1 MVKRGPS
8 NNIRLHNPVEVTNP
22 SHFKRNTNQKDNGLV
37 SQTKKYGVVF
47 EKRVIDP
54 LTKSSFPFGFARS

>member
-8 NNIRLHNPVEVTNP
+8 NNIRLHNQLEVTNP
-22 SHFKRNTNQKDNGLV
+22 SHFKRNTKQKDIGLI

-47 EKRVIDP
+47 EKRVIVS
-54 LTKSSFPFGFARS
+54 KSSFPFGFARS

>member
-22 SHFKRNTNQKDNGLV
+22 SHFKRAVLNKGIGV
-37 SQTKKYGVVF
+37 GPQTKKYGVVF
-47 EKRVIDP
+47 EKRVLDSS
-54 LTKSSFPFGFARS
+54 TKSSFPFGFARS